1 MEWARTQGPLPSR
14 TTGQVVGETLKGCE
28 NVKLSRKL
36 ALTLRVAS
44 MIALGAALVPI
55 LSTPA
60 AGLGGLSTTPPS
72 GTVTVPNSAS
82 YSITLTTTGD
92 GSAVT
97 YTQDGS
103 GQSPE
108 LHIDPSTGKITTT
121 STLATETY
129 SISGETADDNDTG
142 TWSFT
147 LTVTAGTLSTLPT
160 TGTVSVPGSSGFT
173 VPLVTTGNY
182 GGGVTY
188 SQGASNQSPD
198 LSFSTSAAEISA
210 TNTLAV
216 GNYTI
221 SGATTDPDGDAGS
234 WSYTL
239 AVTAGS
245 LGTSP
250 TTGTVSVPGSSAFTV
265 SLVTTGNYGG
275 GVTYSQGASN
285 QSPDLSFSTSA
296 AEISA
301 TNTLAVGNY
310 TISGATTDPDG
321 DAGSWSYTLAVTP
334 VAITQTAPFLNSTTP
349 TRSSSFTATLTT
361 TGNTGAVGFTTTTA
375 PPGSTGGIKVSRAGV
390 VTTTGALSVGT
401 YAASGTDSDSYGDT
415 GTWSYSLKVS
425 PTAITQ
431 LAPTTGTTTTGKS
444 FTGQLKISGSHGTV
458 TYAQSTG
465 APHLTVS
472 SSGKVSAP
480 ATLVAGTYKATGTL
494 KDASGDS
501 GTWSYSLTVTASKI
515 AQLAPTTGTTT
526 FGKVFTGQLEVSGS
540 HGTVTYTQ
548 STGAPHL
555 TVSSSGKVSAA
566 ATLAA
571 GTYRVTGTVKDTSGD
586 TGSWTFDLTVTA
598 SKIAQVAPTTAT
610 TTFGKVFS
618 GQLEVSGSHGTVTF
632 TESTGGPHLTVSSSG
647 KVSAAATLVAG
658 TYKATGTVKDTSGDT
673 GTWSFALTVTT
684 NKIVQ
689 DAPTA
694 ARTPTGK
701 AFNDQLKV
709 TGSSGNV
716 TYAQS
721 TGAPNLTVSSSG
733 KVSAAATLAAGA
745 YKATG
750 SARDTL
756 GDTGTWSFALA
767 VTATKITQVA
777 PATAR
782 TPTGRAFTGQ
792 LKVSGSHGTVTY
804 AQSTGAPRVKLSS
817 SGKISVA
824 ATLAAGAYK
833 ATGSARD
840 SLGDTGTW
848 SFALAVTA
856 TRITQIA
863 PTAARTPTGKAFSS
877 QLELS
882 GAHGNVTYAQSTG
895 APNLTV
901 SSSGKVSA
909 AATLAA
915 GAYKATGSARDTLGD
930 TGTWSFALAVTA
942 TKITQVAPAT
952 ARTPTGR
959 AFTGQLKVSG
969 SHGTVT
975 YAQSTGAPRVK
986 LSSSGKISVAAT
998 LVAGTCKAT
1007 GTARDT
1013 LGDTGTWS
1021 FALTVVATKL
1031 SQVAPT
1037 SATST
1042 AGKAFTGQLKVSGSH
1057 GAVTYAQS
1065 TGALDLRVS
1074 SSGKI
1079 SVAATLVAG
1088 TYKATGTARDTLGDT
1103 GTWSFA
1109 LRVVATKLT
1118 QVAPDTAVN
1127 RAGKA
1132 FTGQLRVS
1140 GSHGTVTYAQS
1151 AGAPHLKVSSSGKIS
1166 AAAGLAAGIYK
1177 AKGTAKDTY
1186 GATGT
1191 WTFALTVKGSKLTQ
1205 IAPTT
1210 GTTTAGKAF
1219 TVKLGVSGSHGT
1231 VTFIQSSTGA
1241 QILTVLPSG
1250 TLLAPDIYTPGTY
1263 KITGT
1268 VKDSL
1273 GDIGTWSFT
1282 LTVEAAALPQ
1292 DLQAAKGPSAEM
1304 RVSAV

>member
-44 MIALGAALVPI
+44 MIALSAALVPI
-55 LSTPA
+55 LSTPS

-121 STLATETY
+121 GTLAIETY

-142 TWSFT
+142 TWAFT
-147 LTVTAGTLSTLPT
+147 LTVTAGTLS
-160 TGTVSVPGSSGFT
+160 
-173 VPLVTTGNY
+173 
-182 GGGVTY
+182 
-188 SQGASNQSPD
+188 
-198 LSFSTSAAEISA
+198 
-210 TNTLAV
+210 
-216 GNYTI
+216 
-221 SGATTDPDGDAGS
+221 
-234 WSYTL
+234 
-239 AVTAGS
+239 
-245 LGTSP
+245 TSP
-250 TTGTVSVPGSSAFTV
+250 TTGTVSVPGSSGFTV

-285 QSPDLSFSTSA
+285 QSPDLSFNTSA
-296 AEISA
+296 AEIST

-321 DAGSWSYTLAVTP
+321 DAGSWNYTLAVTAGSLGTSPTTGTVSVPGSSGFTVSLVTTGNYGGGVTYSQGASNQSPDLSFNTSAAEISTTNTLAVGNYTISGATTDPDGDAGSWNYTLAVTP

-349 TRSSSFTATLTT
+349 ADSSSFTATLTT

-458 TYAQSTG
+458 TYAQSRG

-526 FGKVFTGQLEVSGS
+526 TGKAFTGQLKVSGS
-540 HGTVTYTQ
+540 HGTVTYAQ

-555 TVSSSGKVSAA
+555 TVSSSGKVSAP
-566 ATLAA
+566 ATLVA
-571 GTYRVTGTVKDTSGD
+571 GTYRATGTVKDTSGD
-586 TGSWTFDLTVTA
+586 TGSWSFDLTVTA
-598 SKIAQVAPTTAT
+598 GKIAQVAPTTAT

-658 TYKATGTVKDTSGDT
+658 TYRATGTVKDTSGDTGTWSFALTVGATTITQIAPTTATTTPGKAFSGQLEVSGSHGTVTFTESTGGPHLTVSSSGKVSAPATLVAGTYKATGTVKDTSGDT

-689 DAPTA
+689 DAPSTA
-694 ARTPTGK
+694 TTTTGK

-733 KVSAAATLAAGA
+733 KVSAAATLAAGT

-750 SARDTL
+750 TARDTL
-756 GDTGTWSFALA
+756 GDTGTWSFALT
-767 VTATKITQVA
+767 VTATKITQV
-777 PATAR
+777 
-782 TPTGRAFTGQ
+782 TPTTATTTTGKAFNDQ
-792 LKVSGSHGTVTY
+792 LKVSGS
-804 AQSTGAPRVKLSS
+804 
-817 SGKISVA
+817 
-824 ATLAAGAYK
+824 
-833 ATGSARD
+833 
-840 SLGDTGTW
+840 
-848 SFALAVTA
+848 
-856 TRITQIA
+856 
-863 PTAARTPTGKAFSS
+863 
-877 QLELS
+877 
-882 GAHGNVTYAQSTG
+882 HGNVTYAQSTG

-909 AATLAA
+909 AATLATGTYKATGTARDSLGDTGTWSFALTVTSTRITQIAPTAARTPTGKAFNDQLELSGAHGNVTYAQSTGALVLKVSSSGKVSAPATLVA

-930 TGTWSFALAVTA
+930 TGTWSFALTVTA

-952 ARTPTGR
+952 ARTRLAKPSPASSRSR
-959 AFTGQLKVSG
+959 A
-969 SHGTVT
+969 
-975 YAQSTGAPRVK
+975 R
-986 LSSSGKISVAAT
+986 
-998 LVAGTCKAT
+998 
-1007 GTARDT
+1007 TARSPT
-1013 LGDTGTWS
+1013 P
-1021 FALTVVATKL
+1021 
-1031 SQVAPT
+1031 SQRA
-1037 SATST
+1037 
-1042 AGKAFTGQLKVSGSH
+1042 
-1057 GAVTYAQS
+1057 
-1065 TGALDLRVS
+1065 R
-1074 SSGKI
+1074 
-1079 SVAATLVAG
+1079 LV
-1088 TYKATGTARDTLGDT
+1088 
-1103 GTWSFA
+1103 
-1109 LRVVATKLT
+1109 
-1118 QVAPDTAVN
+1118 
-1127 RAGKA
+1127 
-1132 FTGQLRVS
+1132 
-1140 GSHGTVTYAQS
+1140 
-1151 AGAPHLKVSSSGKIS
+1151 
-1166 AAAGLAAGIYK
+1166 
-1177 AKGTAKDTY
+1177 
-1186 GATGT
+1186 
-1191 WTFALTVKGSKLTQ
+1191 
-1205 IAPTT
+1205 
-1210 GTTTAGKAF
+1210 
-1219 TVKLGVSGSHGT
+1219 
-1231 VTFIQSSTGA
+1231 
-1241 QILTVLPSG
+1241 
-1250 TLLAPDIYTPGTY
+1250 
-1263 KITGT
+1263 
-1268 VKDSL
+1268 
-1273 GDIGTWSFT
+1273 
-1282 LTVEAAALPQ
+1282 
-1292 DLQAAKGPSAEM
+1292 
-1304 RVSAV
+1304 